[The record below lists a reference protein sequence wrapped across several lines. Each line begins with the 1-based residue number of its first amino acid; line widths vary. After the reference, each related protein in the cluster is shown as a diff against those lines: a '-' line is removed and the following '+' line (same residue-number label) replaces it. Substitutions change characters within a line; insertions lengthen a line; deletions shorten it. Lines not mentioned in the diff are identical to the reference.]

1 MIDPDGKNPLLIPIA
16 TGAVGAIVGGI
27 SGAILSD
34 SNSFSEI
41 VSDAAPGALT
51 GGAGG
56 FFAGVGAMTG
66 GLLPTLGGLAI
77 DAGISAWGLDNIVN
91 GGNNSCKVK
100 QNDKE
105 RSNIRWLV
113 WNKFFALDMHITYYA
128 FLYRR
133 SNQGKPFSSIV
144 SCICDG
150 CISMVNCWR
159 E

>member
-1 MIDPDGKNPLLIPIA
+1 MKVIKYQSYRHYDPEVGRWLSKDPIRFNGGDTNLYGYVLQDPVNLIDPDGKNPLLIPIA

-34 SNSFSEI
+34 SNSFSGI
-41 VSDAAPGALT
+41 VSDAASGALT

-66 GLLPTLGGLAI
+66 GLFPTLGGLAI

-100 QNDKE
+100 
-105 RSNIRWLV
+105 
-113 WNKFFALDMHITYYA
+113 
-128 FLYRR
+128 
-133 SNQGKPFSSIV
+133 
-144 SCICDG
+144 
-150 CISMVNCWR
+150 
-159 E
+159 